1 MKKIVFAALLLVIA
15 TAYGCPAAAPDAK
28 EFVFV
33 RGGAF
38 TMGSPASE
46 GWRGSDETQHKVT
59 VGDFYMGRREVTQAE
74 YSSVMNANPSNFK
87 GERLPVEN
95 VSWIDAVRYCN
106 ARSKKEGLA
115 PVYTIDGSKVTW
127 DRKADGYRLPT
138 EAEWEYACRAGTD
151 TPFNTKTSIG
161 ADEANYYGHYPYGI
175 EENYFNQGKL
185 STKPGIYR
193 GETVNVGSFK
203 PNALGLY
210 DMHGNVAEWCWDVY
224 GPYGSEARKDPT
236 GPAAGSRRVNR
247 GGGWNDFAKNIR
259 SAYRAAAPQ
268 ENRTFN
274 LGFRLVRGAS
284 GAGPVAAA
292 AKQENKSKGSK
303 ALVAYFSWGGNTRG
317 IAREIQKQ
325 SGADIFEIQ
334 PEKPYSGDYNTV
346 LSEAQRDQRV
356 QARPKLKGRVKDMEL
371 YDVIILG
378 YPNWWASIPMPV
390 ASFLEE
396 YDLSGKTI
404 MPFCSHG
411 GGRFGQSLT
420 AIAKLAPNS
429 VITDGLS
436 VHYSGGSGLRDEIA
450 RWLAAHNAAH
460 R

>member
-1 MKKIVFAALLLVIA
+1 MKKIIFAAAILIIM
-15 TAYGCPAAAPDAK
+15 TACGCPAAAPDAK
-28 EFVFV
+28 EFAFI
-33 RGGAF
+33 RGGTF
-38 TMGSPASE
+38 TMGSPESE
-46 GWRGSDETQHKVT
+46 GWRGSDEKQHKVT
-59 VGDFYMGRREVTQAE
+59 VGDFYIGRREVTQAE
-74 YSSVMNANPSNFK
+74 YKSVMNGNPSNFK
-87 GERLPVEN
+87 GAALPVEN
-95 VSWIDAVRYCN
+95 VTWTDAVRYCN
-106 ARSKKEGLA
+106 ARSKKEGLT
-115 PVYTIDGSKVTW
+115 PVYKIDGSRVTW

-151 TPFNTKTSIG
+151 TPFNTKGSIG

-175 EENYFNQGKL
+175 EENYFSQSKL

-193 GETVNVGSFK
+193 GETVKAGSFK
-203 PNALGLY
+203 PNASGLY

-224 GPYGSEARKDPT
+224 GPYDSKAQKDPA
-236 GPAAGSRRVNR
+236 GPAEGTRRVNR

-284 GAGPVAAA
+284 GAGVVSAA
-292 AKQENKSKGSK
+292 AKQQTKSKGSK
-303 ALVAYFSWGGNTRG
+303 VLIAYFSWGGNTRG

-325 SGADIFEIQ
+325 SGADIFEII

-346 LSEAQRDQRV
+346 LREAQHDQRI
-356 QARPKLKGRVKDMEL
+356 QARPKLKGRVRDIDA

-396 YDLSGKTI
+396 YDFSGKTI

-420 AIAKLAPNS
+420 AIAKLAPDA
-429 VITDGLS
+429 VVTEGLS
-436 VHYSGGSGLRDEIA
+436 VHYSGGSSLKDEIS
-450 RWLAAHNAAH
+450 RWLAAHKAV